1 MVELDRERERK
12 GERERVKGLTIS
24 PWTLLNIGDWPVK
37 KLFHANL
44 T

>member
-24 PWTLLNIGDWPVK
+24 PRTLLNIGDWPVK